1 MKEII
6 HIFLFATE
14 EIDASGFYC
23 LIVTLEFVKAAT
35 CRSLENKR
43 GMEAKVGGM
52 KRKKN
57 KPEKPQTNRKPSA
70 SLHEMSTKRAGFLLC
85 V

>member
-23 LIVTLEFVKAAT
+23 LIVTLEFAKAAT
-35 CRSLENKR
+35 CRSLKNKR
-43 GMEAKVGGM
+43 GMEAKVGGNE
-52 KRKKN
+52 KEKNQTRKTPN
-57 KPEKPQTNRKPSA
+57 KQKT
-70 SLHEMSTKRAGFLLC
+70 LYILT
-85 V
+85 